1 MHHRVLSRALTVGAF
16 ALIVGS
22 CVPADP
28 SSQGTNVGGFGL
40 LDIIWLIFIIS
51 SLQPLIQQRVLM
63 AQRVRSIRSLERRRN
78 SRVITLIHRQE
89 GLALFGIPFARYIDI
104 DDSEQILRA
113 IELTDED
120 LGIDIILHTPGGL
133 VLAAEQIAH
142 ALQAHPGKVTAF
154 VPHYAMSGGTLIALA
169 ADEIVMSPSAVLG
182 PVDPQLGQYAAR
194 SIVEA
199 VEAKTDVN
207 RVDDETLILS
217 DLSRKALRQVKAFVE
232 NLLTPKMDTDQAAR
246 LADTLS
252 QGHWTHDYPLLAKE
266 AQELGLPVSTDLPN
280 EVRDIMRL
288 YPQPRGRRPSV
299 EYIPMPYRSPED
311 GQRRP
316 SRDRHSSP

>member
-1 MHHRVLSRALTVGAF
+1 MRRSLALFALALTLSA
-16 ALIVGS
+16 

-28 SSQGTNVGGFGL
+28 SQTGASAGGFGL

-51 SLQPLIQQRVLM
+51 SLQPIIQQRVLM
-63 AQRVRSIRSLERRRN
+63 AQRVRAIRSLEKRRN

-142 ALQAHPGKVTAF
+142 ALLAHPGKVTAF

-194 SIVEA
+194 SILAA
-199 VEAKTDVN
+199 VEAKTDIN
-207 RVDDETLILS
+207 KVDDETLILA
-217 DLSRKALRQVKAFVE
+217 DLSRKALRQVKDFVAG
-232 NLLTPKMDTDQAAR
+232 LLEPKVGAERAAE
-246 LADTLS
+246 LADALS
-252 QGHWTHDYPLLAKE
+252 QGQWTHDYPLLAAE
-266 AQELGLPVSTDLPN
+266 AQDLGLPVSTELPN
-280 EVRDIMRL
+280 EVREIMRL
-288 YPQPRGRRPSV
+288 YPQPRGRKPSV
-299 EYIPMPYRSPED
+299 EYIPMPYRAPED
-311 GQRRP
+311 GRSRP
-316 SRDRHSSP
+316 SRDRRSSH